1 MAINIKVNGDGTT
14 TLTLAYTAASD
25 KVTETLAAAAH
36 WLYDHGRG
44 DHGDEETP
52 LTWDDLTNAQ
62 KLAIIDVEVRSH
74 LIECAKAYNV
84 NTAADAARVAELAAD
99 RYL

>member
-36 WLYDHGRG
+36 WLYDHRRG
-44 DHGDEETP
+44 SETA
-52 LTWDDLTNAQ
+52 WDDLTNAQ

-84 NTAADAARVAELAAD
+84 NAAADAARVAELAAD